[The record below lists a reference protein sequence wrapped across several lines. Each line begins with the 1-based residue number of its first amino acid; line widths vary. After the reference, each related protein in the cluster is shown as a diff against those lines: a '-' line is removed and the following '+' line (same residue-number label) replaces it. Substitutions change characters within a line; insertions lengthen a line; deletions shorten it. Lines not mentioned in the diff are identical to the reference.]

1 MPDSSW
7 RRLSQHPLGR
17 QTTPVQ
23 FGRINYRYCSDLV
36 RQGLSEPMYSNHKPI
51 SYSSVII
58 PLFSLLPESNVVFFF
73 PKEKNISKGSYFYH
87 KTSFFGKEI
96 QLKDTLNCFFSQTF
110 SLNLILFTTAPTFL
124 SSITCTTLKLS
135 IFMCVLSAY
144 LVSPFP
150 QAGSGTVQF
159 LSAAIA
165 VPL

>member
-36 RQGLSEPMYSNHKPI
+36 RQGLSEPMYPNHKPI
-51 SYSSVII
+51 SHYSPLLIVAGKQCGF
-58 PLFSLLPESNVVFFF
+58 LFSKVWY
-73 PKEKNISKGSYFYH
+73 ISKGSYFYH

-165 VPL
+165 VPQ